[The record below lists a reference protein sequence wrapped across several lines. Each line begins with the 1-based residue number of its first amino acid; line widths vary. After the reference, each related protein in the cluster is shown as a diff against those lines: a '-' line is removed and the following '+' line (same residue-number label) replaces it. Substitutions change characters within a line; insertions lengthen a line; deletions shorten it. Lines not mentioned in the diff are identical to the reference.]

1 MVASIPAAMELLL
14 DRGNP
19 LHWIVVLVLA
29 ASGLVTIW
37 LRVRDGLVRRRVRAS
52 SGDITGAGAVAAGLV
67 YVASGLA
74 GLWGAAW
81 FVLGGR

>member
-1 MVASIPAAMELLL
+1 MELLL
-14 DRGNP
+14 DRANP

-29 ASGLVTIW
+29 VSGAATAW
-37 LRVRDGLVRRRVRAS
+37 LGVRDGLLRRRVRAS
-52 SGDITGAGAVAAGLV
+52 SGELTGAGAVAAGLV

-81 FVLGGR
+81 FVLGGH

>member
-1 MVASIPAAMELLL
+1 MVASKPRAMELLL
-14 DRGNP
+14 DRANP

-29 ASGLVTIW
+29 VSGAATAW
-37 LRVRDGLVRRRVRAS
+37 LGVRDGLLRRRVRAS
-52 SGDITGAGAVAAGLV
+52 SGDVTGAGAVAAGLL

-81 FVLGGR
+81 FLLGGR